1 MGKVPLCHAALS
13 CCALQFEKVSR
24 RAPGSSDTRA
34 ALAALYWRAGKYE
47 QAEAAWQFACEN
59 ITAGCKKYED
69 REWLQTVRRWP
80 PVMVSYL
87 QDFLRLKQDSSSA
100 AGLKTLTDV

>member
-1 MGKVPLCHAALS
+1 MLS
-13 CCALQFEKVSR
+13 CDRDSVQFERVSR

-69 REWLQTVRRWP
+69 RDWLQTVRRWP
-80 PVMVSYL
+80 PVMVTYL
-87 QDFLRLKQDSSSA
+87 QDFLQLQRTDSSGGSSR
-100 AGLKTLTDV
+100 LKTLSVMSS

>member
-1 MGKVPLCHAALS
+1 MP
-13 CCALQFEKVSR
+13 CCGVLRCVAQFEKVSR

-47 QAEAAWQFACEN
+47 KAEAAWQFACDN

-69 REWLQTVRRWP
+69 VQWLKTVRRWP
-80 PVMVSYL
+80 PVMVAYL
-87 QDFLRLKQDSSSA
+87 TDFLQLKQDSS
-100 AGLKTLTDV
+100 GGGGQLKTLQVVNT